1 MFGKEKK
8 IKGKKLKGKKL
19 SGFLFF
25 TNIFGWKKIRG
36 KKIENE
42 LLLFLFVCIEKWE
55 EGKR

>member
-8 IKGKKLKGKKL
+8 IKGKKL
-19 SGFLFF
+19 SEFLFF
-25 TNIFGWKKIRG
+25 KNIFGWKKIRG